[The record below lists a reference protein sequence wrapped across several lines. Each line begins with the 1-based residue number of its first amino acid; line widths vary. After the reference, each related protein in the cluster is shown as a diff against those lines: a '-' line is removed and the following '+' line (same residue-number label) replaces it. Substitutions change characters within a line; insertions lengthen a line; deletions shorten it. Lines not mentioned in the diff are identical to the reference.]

1 MPKNKKK
8 KNHLVSNSE
17 VAIIQAMNKRMDDLE
32 ASLAVTDDV
41 VDTLEKKRKIYHN
54 TFGIMFRKHTR
65 LQTDINSSHEKI
77 DNVRNII
84 DTIRQRQNINCGDIL
99 GIESTLNHLLDDD
112 WEIEEEDIQDADVV
126 EEENEETEEKEK
138 IDSDTPLLTKISGVT
153 DEHDARQAIKKD
165 QEEKKKLKEKIKL
178 SDIKNTNKKLEG
190 YNLSRQLK
198 G

>member
-1 MPKNKKK
+1 MSKNKKK
-8 KNHLVSNSE
+8 KNHSLDSNSD
-17 VAIIQAMNKRMDDLE
+17 VAVIQAMNKRIESLE

-54 TFGIMFRKHTR
+54 TFGIMFRKHSR
-65 LQTDINSSHEKI
+65 LQTDINASREKI
-77 DNVRNII
+77 DNIKDTI
-84 DTIRQRQNINCGDIL
+84 DIIRQRQNINCGDIL

-112 WEIEEEDIQDADVV
+112 WEIEEDDIQEADIVK
-126 EEENEETEEKEK
+126 EEEGEEEVDPDK
-138 IDSDTPLLTKISGVT
+138 PLTQISGVT
-153 DEHDARQAIKKD
+153 DEHDARQAIIKD
-165 QEEKKKLKEKIKL
+165 RKEKEKIKL